1 MEFEEKLIKLNQA
14 FENKEEAI
22 RYCGRLLV
30 EAGHVN
36 EAYVDA
42 MVQRDADLSVYMGN
56 FIAIPHGTD
65 AAKKEVNSSGV
76 AIVQVPRGVNF
87 GTQEDPKVVTVLFGN
102 CWTWRRTLRNHPKNL
117 NLLCRRG

>member
-1 MEFEEKLIKLNQA
+1 MEFQEKLIKLNQA

-42 MVQRDADLSVYMGN
+42 MVQRDADYL
-56 FIAIPHGTD
+56 FIWETSLQFHMEQMQL
-65 AAKKEVNSSGV
+65 KK
-76 AIVQVPRGVNF
+76 
-87 GTQEDPKVVTVLFGN
+87 K
-102 CWTWRRTLRNHPKNL
+102 
-117 NLLCRRG
+117 

>member
-1 MEFEEKLIKLNQA
+1 MEFQEKLIKLNQA

-42 MVQRDADLSVYMGN
+42 MVQRFADYL
-56 FIAIPHGTD
+56 
-65 AAKKEVNSSGV
+65 
-76 AIVQVPRGVNF
+76 
-87 GTQEDPKVVTVLFGN
+87 
-102 CWTWRRTLRNHPKNL
+102 LRF
-117 NLLCRRG
+117 